1 MLLTLSNLSRSLE
14 ETSMTA
20 ATFKTV
26 SNRVNSRRLTVL
38 AGCLLAGTLSVA
50 QAASP
55 EATAVGAVPTMVVS
69 YGDLNLSTTEG
80 NATLLQ
86 RITTAARRVCPL
98 EDSRNLARA
107 AYSNSCRAE
116 AVARAVHDIN
126 SPQLAA
132 LAVRSNRG

>member
-1 MLLTLSNLSRSLE
+1 
-14 ETSMTA
+14 MTA

-55 EATAVGAVPTMVVS
+55 EATDAGVPTLVVS

-116 AVARAVHDIN
+116 AVARAVHDVN

-132 LAVRSNRG
+132 LYAVRSNRG

>member
-1 MLLTLSNLSRSLE
+1 
-14 ETSMTA
+14 MTA
-20 ATFKTV
+20 ATFTTL
-26 SNRVNSRRLTVL
+26 SNRFNSRRLTVL
-38 AGCLLAGTLSVA
+38 AGCLLAGALGVA
-50 QAASP
+50 QAGSP
-55 EATAVGAVPTMVVS
+55 EATAAATVPTVVVS

-107 AYSNSCRAE
+107 AYTNSCRAD

-132 LAVRSNRG
+132 LHAVRTNRG

>member
-1 MLLTLSNLSRSLE
+1 
-14 ETSMTA
+14 MTA

-26 SNRVNSRRLTVL
+26 SNRFNSRRLTVL
-38 AGCLLAGTLSVA
+38 AGCLLAGALGVA
-50 QAASP
+50 QAAPP
-55 EATAVGAVPTMVVS
+55 EATAAGAVPTLVVS

-132 LAVRSNRG
+132 LHAVRSNRG

>member
-1 MLLTLSNLSRSLE
+1 
-14 ETSMTA
+14 MTA

-55 EATAVGAVPTMVVS
+55 EATDAGVPTLVVS